1 MAHADDLGNLFK
13 FSAEHTCRSVLHS
26 LENFT
31 DIEQLV
37 IKNLT
42 TGFFLNYEHHLLAS
56 GCSRNTSA
64 CYFRTLRA
72 ICRQAELQKLLMN
85 VHHLFNGL
93 FMGYEETRKRA
104 LNIEQLRKVADAD
117 LKDAPSL
124 GMARDLFILSSR
136 RRLVIIYPR
145 GRQAKI

>member
-104 LNIEQLRKVADAD
+104 LNISSSYSTRICLSINKANRLSRFFNPVPFVSGGD
-117 LKDAPSL
+117 SL
-124 GMARDLFILSSR
+124 G
-136 RRLVIIYPR
+136 
-145 GRQAKI
+145 

>member
-1 MAHADDLGNLFK
+1 M
-13 FSAEHTCRSVLHS
+13 
-26 LENFT
+26 
-31 DIEQLV
+31 
-37 IKNLT
+37 LT
-42 TGFFLNYEHHLLAS
+42 QYF
-56 GCSRNTSA
+56 A

-117 LKDAPSL
+117 LKDAP
-124 GMARDLFILSSR
+124 I
-136 RRLVIIYPR
+136 
-145 GRQAKI
+145 